1 MRSASLGDLTLS
13 RSYDQRYQVS
23 RIQAGSLDYTY
34 SLDQA
39 GQVTGITG
47 IPVSA
52 TTGGTETATISPD
65 NNQLAA
71 TNGATAR
78 TYIHD
83 ANGNITTA
91 GLRTYTWD
99 ALNRLVKVGAM
110 MGKNAV
116 NNLIGAVIV
125 LGIILFMGNMWS
137 SRGLTLVTKGTV
149 PVYATQEDAMKSPA
163 PPAIAQLSAG
173 ESVLVTKRVDVKH
186 YLIYKVRLPDGRDGF
201 VLDGEYTLMR
211 DGKEAF

>member
-1 MRSASLGDLTLS
+1 MAHYDRSGRGKTDAAVLTL
-13 RSYDQRYQVS
+13 
-23 RIQAGSLDYTY
+23 T
-34 SLDQA
+34 
-39 GQVTGITG
+39 
-47 IPVSA
+47 
-52 TTGGTETATISPD
+52 
-65 NNQLAA
+65 
-71 TNGATAR
+71 
-78 TYIHD
+78 
-83 ANGNITTA
+83 
-91 GLRTYTWD
+91 
-99 ALNRLVKVGAM
+99 LNRLVKVGAM

-116 NNLIGAVIV
+116 KNLIGAVIV